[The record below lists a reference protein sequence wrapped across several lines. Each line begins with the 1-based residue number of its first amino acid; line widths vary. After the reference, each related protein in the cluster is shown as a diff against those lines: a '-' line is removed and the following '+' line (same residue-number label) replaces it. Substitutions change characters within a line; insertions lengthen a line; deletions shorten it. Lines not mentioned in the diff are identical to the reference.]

1 MSYKITHIDNST
13 FIGGEPNDSKWTFI
27 NKPIIKL
34 EYKLGKRTIIFEN
47 YEAYNHVVERF
58 QTIGSKPGQCGI
70 CRLILMVKKRNQV
83 LKVIY
88 NFRKGR
94 VTQEICKFGE
104 EYRGKPHINWKR
116 GIMNGNSQVR
126 II

>member
-1 MSYKITHIDNST
+1 MSYKITHIDNTT
-13 FIGGEPNDSKWTFI
+13 FIGGNPNDSKWTFI
-27 NKPIIKL
+27 NKPIIKW
-34 EYKLGKRTIIFEN
+34 EYKLGKKTIIFEN

-58 QTIGSKPGQCGI
+58 QIMGSKPGQYGI
-70 CRLILMVKKRNQV
+70 CRLILMVKKINQV

-104 EYRGKPHINWKR
+104 EYRGKPHTGWKVGVINEITK
-116 GIMNGNSQVR
+116 IR

>member
-1 MSYKITHIDNST
+1 
-13 FIGGEPNDSKWTFI
+13 
-27 NKPIIKL
+27 
-34 EYKLGKRTIIFEN
+34 
-47 YEAYNHVVERF
+47 
-58 QTIGSKPGQCGI
+58 
-70 CRLILMVKKRNQV
+70 
-83 LKVIY
+83 IY